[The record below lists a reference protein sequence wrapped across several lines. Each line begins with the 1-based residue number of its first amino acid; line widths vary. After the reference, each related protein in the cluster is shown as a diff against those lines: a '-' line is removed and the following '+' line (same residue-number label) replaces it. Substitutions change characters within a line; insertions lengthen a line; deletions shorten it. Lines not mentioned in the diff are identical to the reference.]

1 MNLDFLLTMVKMEV
15 RLRMRRLGTMIALLI
30 VIGVTW
36 AMVSRPSAG
45 MSMMVVDRAR
55 TLYTSS
61 TLALGSVTLSSGL
74 LAMIGFYL
82 VRGRVVEDI
91 RSGIGGVIAATEVS
105 NLQFLI
111 ARWLGGVAYLG
122 AIGLTVMLTMMVR
135 HLIDG
140 VGPLQPLIYLQT
152 YALILTPLIFFSV
165 SFAILFD
172 SFQVLMG
179 KFGDVAYFFVFCAFI
194 GIIAP
199 NIENMSVAGSPLLAL
214 DFFGIGTTIIITKM
228 HFHSHFVSVG
238 GSNFDPA
245 LAPRVLPDMV
255 WWTMPV
261 LYRLASAC
269 LALLPLI
276 PAVLRFHRFS
286 PDRIKASAGNKRRSP
301 LAILNQILRPLSFL
315 VQPVFALAIRT
326 PGKAGEVFAELG
338 LCLIS
343 SPIAIL
349 SIIGLNI
356 AAMLMPGQQMSG
368 VLIAAVAIWMI
379 LISDMATRDYQAD
392 SENMSG
398 ATASGTSGRY
408 SRQLATALLLG
419 SLMMVGVASRG
430 IALGLLSLP
439 ALLSGVFMLASF
451 ATLLG
456 RFTRTSRAFTVLSL
470 FWVYVA
476 VQIRSVSW
484 IDVVGFN
491 GVANSSTISFF
502 SALGIGL
509 AILGYAYNHYKAR

>member
-1 MNLDFLLTMVKMEV
+1 MNLDLLLTLVKMEV
-15 RLRMRRLGTMIALLI
+15 RLRMRRVGTMIALLI

-105 NLQFLI
+105 NLLFLI

-214 DFFGIGTTIIITKM
+214 DFFGIGTTIVITKM
-228 HFHSHFVSVG
+228 HFHSHFVSIG

-269 LALLPLI
+269 LALLPLV

-301 LAILNQILRPLSFL
+301 LEILNQILRPLSFL

-356 AAMLMPGQQMSG
+356 AAMLMPAQQMSG
-368 VLIAAVAIWMI
+368 ILIAAVAIWMI
-379 LISDMATRDYQAD
+379 LISDFATRDYQAD
-392 SENMSG
+392 SEAMSG

-408 SRQLATALLLG
+408 SRQLATALLLA

-430 IALGLLSLP
+430 VALGLLSLP

-476 VQIRSVSW
+476 VQIRNVSW

-491 GVANSSTISFF
+491 GVANTSTISFF
-502 SALGIGL
+502 TALGIGL
-509 AILGYAYNHYKAR
+509 AISGYAYNHYKAR